1 MKWLGRVSNLRWKIV
16 TLLVAPITFVMTLD
30 RAAMTVAAPT
40 IQKEFGLSIV
50 EMSLILTVYFWTY
63 ALGQIPAGRM
73 AEDKGS
79 RKVLFSTSVL
89 WSLMMIVTP
98 LGSTFGWLFG
108 CRAILGGAQ
117 SADWSSG
124 IVAVKRWFPRS
135 ERASGSSIVLGG
147 LYLGPIV
154 AAPLTAWTIQ
164 NFGWHAVFYGFGA
177 LGLLLGL
184 VWWFGYRDNPRD
196 HPLVTEKEVAY
207 IDAGQPEEPAVAPGA
222 FLRCFG
228 KLRFWLFGIQYFL
241 LVLIQ
246 SFYTTWLP
254 TYLTDARG
262 LSLSAMGMYASL
274 PWVAV
279 FVAVFVAGRVSDR
292 LLKRTGSVYWART
305 PVAMAGFIISAVAL
319 IGASRAT
326 TMPTVIML
334 LCVSF
339 AAVGFVQVVVWSAA
353 QDIGKS
359 FTGVMSGW
367 TNVWGA
373 LSNVAG
379 PVMVAF
385 IVKLTGSWASGIFVI
400 AVAAAFGAILWLFI
414 HPERPLED
422 NKVELDLAAKEAL
435 SLEIPAKTA
444 QLTLANWRQVSVL
457 ARLKSYRISI
467 LRSISH
473 SGTGSWLR

>member
-1 MKWLGRVSNLRWKIV
+1 MGFMVRNANNMRWKIV

-63 ALGQIPAGRM
+63 ALGQVPAGRL
-73 AEDKGS
+73 AERKGS
-79 RKVLFSTSVL
+79 RKVLFNTSVM
-89 WSLMMIVTP
+89 WSLMMMITP

-108 CRAILGGAQ
+108 CRAVLGGAQ

-135 ERASGSSIVLGG
+135 ERASGNSIVLGG

-154 AAPLTAWTIQ
+154 SAPLTAWTIV

-184 VWWFGYRDNPRD
+184 VWWFGYRDNPGE
-196 HPLVTEKEVAY
+196 HPLVSAEEAAF
-207 IDAGQPEEPAVAPGA
+207 IAAGQPAESAPMKGA
-222 FLRCFG
+222 FMQCFR
-228 KLRFWLFGIQYFL
+228 KPRFWLFGLQYFL

-254 TYLTDARG
+254 TYLMRARG
-262 LSLSAMGMYASL
+262 LSLKAMGIYASL

-279 FVAVFVAGRVSDR
+279 FVAVFVAGRVCDR
-292 LLKRTGSVYWART
+292 ILKKTDSVYWART
-305 PVAMAGFIISAVAL
+305 PVAMIGFLVSAAAL
-319 IGASRAT
+319 IGASRAA
-326 TMPTVIML
+326 TMPVVIAL
-334 LCVSF
+334 LCLSF
-339 AAVGFVQVVVWSAA
+339 AAVGFVQVVVWSAT
-353 QDIGKS
+353 QDLGKE

-379 PVMVAF
+379 PVAVALT
-385 IVKLTGSWASGIFVI
+385 VKVTGSWASGLFLIG
-400 AVAAAFGAILWLFI
+400 VAAAFGAVLWLFL
-414 HPERPLED
+414 HPERPLHES
-422 NKVELDLAAKEAL
+422 LAGAVVFDQQPRPLEATP
-435 SLEIPAKTA
+435 EID
-444 QLTLANWRQVSVL
+444 SVAL
-457 ARLKSYRISI
+457 PPQP
-467 LRSISH
+467 LRSR
-473 SGTGSWLR
+473 GVER